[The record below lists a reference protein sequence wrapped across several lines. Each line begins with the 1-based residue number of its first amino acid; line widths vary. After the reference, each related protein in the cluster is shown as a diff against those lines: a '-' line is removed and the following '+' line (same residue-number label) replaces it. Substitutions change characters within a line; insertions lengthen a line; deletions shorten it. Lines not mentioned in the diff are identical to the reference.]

1 MLNSVEL
8 TNFRTHQKTK
18 VLFDSPLTFII
29 GQNASGKTNL
39 LEALYVNSLT
49 KSYRSPLR
57 DTVAQGQDFYKI
69 ITKHSN
75 DKEYMVEQRLQKTPK
90 GTKKAFL
97 VNDVK
102 KRQKDI
108 VGLWPVVLFEPTDLE
123 IITAGP
129 ERRRSFLDVLL
140 SQADQEYLQ
149 NLSLYKRLLQQRNQ
163 MLKFINQGK
172 NKAEDLFVYN
182 LQMVEPIYYISSARE
197 KFLDSIKANLTKTY
211 QSISNSRNKVYL
223 SYVASIPAK
232 KDLVLKELEK
242 VLEKDLLRG
251 YSVRGP
257 HRDNI
262 IITLDKDLPPESLS
276 RGEIRTLSLALKIAE
291 FEYLTQTSHHPPLL
305 LLDDVMSELDVDRQS
320 KLWQATNAH
329 QVIITT
335 THLEKDLK
343 LPKHQIITLG
353 K

>member
-57 DTVAQGQDFYKI
+57 DTVTQGQDFYKI

-75 DKEYMVEQRLQKTPK
+75 DKEYTVEQRLQKTPK
-90 GTKKAFL
+90 GTKKTFL
-97 VNDVK
+97 VNDIK
-102 KRQKDI
+102 KRQKDS

-123 IITAGP
+123 LITAGP

-140 SQADQEYLQ
+140 SQADPKYLQ

-163 MLKFINQGK
+163 MLKFINQGR

-223 SYVASIPAK
+223 NYMASIPPQ
-232 KDLVLKELEK
+232 KDQVLKELEK

-262 IITLDKDLPPESLS
+262 VITLDKDLPPESLS

-335 THLEKDLK
+335 THLENDLK
-343 LPKHQIITLG
+343 LPKHQVIELG